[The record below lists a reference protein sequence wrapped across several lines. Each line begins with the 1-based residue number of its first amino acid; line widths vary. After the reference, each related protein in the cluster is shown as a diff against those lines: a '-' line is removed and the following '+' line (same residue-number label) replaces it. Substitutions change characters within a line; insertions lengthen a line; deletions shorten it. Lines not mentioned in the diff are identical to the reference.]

1 MGLYAS
7 SFLLAISPCTY
18 FLTLTSSVSQQMAAL
33 PGLWAVSR
41 WGRDTGVRVGGE
53 ALLFV

>member
-7 SFLLAISPCTY
+7 SFLPTSPCTF

-41 WGRDTGVRVGGE
+41 WGRDTGVHVGGE